1 MQFKQYPSYKNSGVE
16 WLGEVPEHWTVL
28 KNRHIFNFSKGLSI
42 TKENLQESGIPCVS
56 YGEVHSKF
64 GFEFNPEI
72 NDLKFVSEEY
82 LKTSKNCLLN
92 SGDFIFADTS
102 EDFEGSGNF
111 SYLNSKSQVFAGYHT
126 VIARLKFSHN
136 PRFFAYVFDSN
147 AHRKQI
153 QTQVKGIKVFS
164 ITQGILKDIY
174 SWLPPIDEQ
183 QKIVLF
189 LDTETARIDNLISK
203 QEKLIEL
210 LEEQRK
216 SIISHAV
223 TKGLNPDA
231 PMKDSGVEWLGD
243 VPEHWMTPSSKHLL
257 EIPITDGPHETP
269 NFVDDGVPFISAEA
283 ISKGKIDFDKK
294 RGYITPELNAIYS
307 KKYSPKIED
316 IYMVKSGATT
326 GKVAM
331 VETTEEF
338 NIWSPLAVFR
348 CNKNK
353 VLPKF
358 LLAVF
363 NSSHFYD
370 ALVLNWS
377 YGTQQNIGMGVLSN
391 IEIPCPPLKEQAE
404 IIQHL
409 DAQNTKFDKLIS
421 TQSQL
426 IEKLKEYRS
435 SIISHAVTGKI
446 DVREF
451 GA

>member
-1 MQFKQYPSYKNSGVE
+1 MEFKQYPSYKNSGVEWLGGVPEHWVGSKFKYIFQEKQHTKNMNLPFGAISFGSVVYKEDKANLTDELKENYQEVLQGEFLVNPLNLNYDLNSLRTALSKIDVVVSSGYFVLKLKNNTFNKRYLEYLLYIFDIRKMKTLGAGIRQTLTFRDMAVCDVAIPSACEQTQIASFLDYETFRIDNLIAKQEKLIELLEEQRKSIISHAVTKGLNPNAPMKDSGVE

-72 NDLKFVSEEY
+72 NDMKFVSEEY

-111 SYLNSKSQVFAGYHT
+111 SYLNSNSQVFAGYHT
-126 VIARLKFSHN
+126 VIARLKSKQK
-136 PRFFAYVFDSN
+136 PRFFAYIFDSN

-174 SWLPPIDEQ
+174 SWLPPVHEQ
-183 QKIVLF
+183 DLIVEYLDNECKKISL
-189 LDTETARIDNLISK
+189 LKAK
-203 QEKLIEL
+203 QIE
-210 LEEQRK
+210 
-216 SIISHAV
+216 
-223 TKGLNPDA
+223 
-231 PMKDSGVEWLGD
+231 
-243 VPEHWMTPSSKHLL
+243 
-257 EIPITDGPHETP
+257 
-269 NFVDDGVPFISAEA
+269 
-283 ISKGKIDFDKK
+283 
-294 RGYITPELNAIYS
+294 
-307 KKYSPKIED
+307 
-316 IYMVKSGATT
+316 
-326 GKVAM
+326 
-331 VETTEEF
+331 
-338 NIWSPLAVFR
+338 
-348 CNKNK
+348 
-353 VLPKF
+353 
-358 LLAVF
+358 
-363 NSSHFYD
+363 
-370 ALVLNWS
+370 
-377 YGTQQNIGMGVLSN
+377 
-391 IEIPCPPLKEQAE
+391 
-404 IIQHL
+404 
-409 DAQNTKFDKLIS
+409 
-421 TQSQL
+421 L

>member
-16 WLGEVPEHWTVL
+16 WLGDVPEHWQIVRTKDIFNHRKEEALEDDEIVTAFRDGQVTL
-28 KNRHIFNFSKGLSI
+28 RKNRRTDGFTNSIKEHGYQHINNG
-42 TKENLQESGIPCVS
+42 
-56 YGEVHSKF
+56 
-64 GFEFNPEI
+64 
-72 NDLKFVSEEY
+72 DLVIHEM
-82 LKTSKNCLLN
+82 
-92 SGDFIFADTS
+92 DA
-102 EDFEGSGNF
+102 
-111 SYLNSKSQVFAGYHT
+111 FAGAIGVSDSSGKSTPVYT
-126 VIARLKFSHN
+126 VCYAKNENINHHFYSH
-136 PRFFAYVFDSN
+136 FFRTMAKTGFINSL
-147 AHRKQI
+147 A
-153 QTQVKGIKVFS
+153 KGIRVRSTEFRWNES
-164 ITQGILKDIY
+164 RNVYLAE
-174 SWLPPIDEQ
+174 PPKADQE
-183 QKIVLF
+183 KIVSF
-189 LDTETARIDNLISK
+189 LDTETARIDNLIAK

-223 TKGLNPDA
+223 TKGLNPNA
-231 PMKDSGVEWLGD
+231 PMKDGGVEWLGE

-451 GA
+451 SA

>member
-1 MQFKQYPSYKNSGVE
+1 MIFKPYPKYTSCAIQWFNEIPQSWKQVRVEQYLIKKDENIGDLWSSTQLLSLTQKGIIEKDINEGKGKTHSDYSTYQAIDIGDLVFCLFDIDETPR
-16 WLGEVPEHWTVL
+16 TVGLSTKKGMITSAYTAFKSKENINTQYVYYFFESLDDAKAL
-28 KNRHIFNFSKGLSI
+28 KPYYKGLRK
-42 TKENLQESGIPCVS
+42 TVRPP
-56 YGEVHSKF
+56 
-64 GFEFNPEI
+64 EF
-72 NDLKFVSEEY
+72 LKIHVPFPPKVEQVA
-82 LKTSKNCLLN
+82 
-92 SGDFIFADTS
+92 I
-102 EDFEGSGNF
+102 
-111 SYLNSKSQVFAGYHT
+111 SQ
-126 VIARLKFSHN
+126 
-136 PRFFAYVFDSN
+136 
-147 AHRKQI
+147 
-153 QTQVKGIKVFS
+153 
-164 ITQGILKDIY
+164 
-174 SWLPPIDEQ
+174 
-183 QKIVLF
+183 F

-223 TKGLNPDA
+223 TKGLNPNA
-231 PMKDSGVEWLGD
+231 PMKDSGVEWLGE

-269 NFVDDGVPFISAEA
+269 NFVDDGIPFISAEA

-307 KKYSPKIED
+307 KKYSPKVED

-331 VETTEEF
+331 VETTETF

-409 DAQNTKFDKLIS
+409 DVQNTKFDKLIG

>member
-1 MQFKQYPSYKNSGVE
+1 ME
-16 WLGEVPEHWTVL
+16 WLGDVPEHWQIVRTKDIFNHRKEEALADDEIVTAFRDGQVTL
-28 KNRHIFNFSKGLSI
+28 RKNRRTDGFTNSIKEHGYQHI
-42 TKENLQESGIPCVS
+42 
-56 YGEVHSKF
+56 
-64 GFEFNPEI
+64 
-72 NDLKFVSEEY
+72 
-82 LKTSKNCLLN
+82 N
-92 SGDFIFADTS
+92 SGDLVIHEMDA
-102 EDFEGSGNF
+102 
-111 SYLNSKSQVFAGYHT
+111 FAGAIGVSDSSGKSTPVYT
-126 VIARLKFSHN
+126 VCYAKNENINHHFYSH
-136 PRFFAYVFDSN
+136 FFRTMAKTGFINSL
-147 AHRKQI
+147 A
-153 QTQVKGIKVFS
+153 KGIRVRSTEFRWNES
-164 ITQGILKDIY
+164 RNVYLVE
-174 SWLPPIDEQ
+174 PPKADQE
-183 QKIVLF
+183 KIVSF

-223 TKGLNPDA
+223 TKGLNPNV
-231 PMKDSGVEWLGD
+231 PMKDSGVEWLGQ

-269 NFVDDGVPFISAEA
+269 NFVDDGIPFISAEA

-307 KKYSPKIED
+307 KKYSPKVED

-331 VETTEEF
+331 VETTETF

-409 DAQNTKFDKLIS
+409 DVQNTKFDKLIG

-451 GA
+451 Y

>member
-1 MQFKQYPSYKNSGVE
+1 MEFKQYPSYKPSGVE
-16 WLGEVPEHWTVL
+16 WLGDVPAEWNIYPFWYLFNRKEITNKTQEQLLSVYLDRGVILHSEGGGMVHKPADNLEKYQLVEVNDFVMNNQQAWRGSVGVSSYRGIVSPAYL
-28 KNRHIFNFSKGLSI
+28 IFSFNKTLCEPKFFKYFLRDKGI
-42 TKENLQESGIPCVS
+42 VDQ
-56 YGEVHSKF
+56 F
-64 GFEFNPEI
+64 M
-72 NDLKFVSEEY
+72 
-82 LKTSKNCLLN
+82 
-92 SGDFIFADTS
+92 
-102 EDFEGSGNF
+102 
-111 SYLNSKSQVFAGYHT
+111 
-126 VIARLKFSHN
+126 IASMS
-136 PRFFAYVFDSN
+136 VGT
-147 AHRKQI
+147 I
-153 QTQVKGIKVFS
+153 QRQVKGHLLKTIQLS
-164 ITQGILKDIY
+164 IPSLI
-174 SWLPPIDEQ
+174 EQ
-183 QKIVLF
+183 NTIANF

-223 TKGLNPDA
+223 TKGLNPNA
-231 PMKDSGVEWLGD
+231 PMKDSGVEWLGE

-331 VETTEEF
+331 VETTETF

-426 IEKLKEYRS
+426 IEKLKEYRA